1 MMTGST
7 SSRGSA
13 RARARARSSSR
24 LALVV
29 LAVAL
34 TAGCASTP
42 AGSGEGPAETTGP
55 SVSAPVSPS
64 ATSTP
69 PPEADPCGPATGQ
82 EAAAAGIAELPAPA
96 GLEGVPWDAANADYS
111 GYDPCAALSWSLVTL
126 EGGTVS
132 TPTAVLLFHSGSY
145 LGTATPTAYGFTPSV
160 ERTADDAISVT
171 YRFPQGSESNAEA
184 SGSTVATFRWNA
196 DTSALDVAGDFPPAG

>member
-1 MMTGST
+1 MMTDT
-7 SSRGSA
+7 TTR
-13 RARARARSSSR
+13 RARTRSWR
-24 LALVV
+24 LAFVV

-42 AGSGEGPAETTGP
+42 ADTGGGTSASAGPTAEPPVPASP
-55 SVSAPVSPS
+55 SPVPTSAP
-64 ATSTP
+64 T
-69 PPEADPCGPATGQ
+69 ADPAPGACGPASGQ
-82 EAAAAGIAELPAPA
+82 EAAAAGIAALPAPA

-132 TPTAVLLFHSGSY
+132 TPTAVLLFHGGVY
-145 LGTATPTAYGFTPSV
+145 LGTATATAYGFTPAV

-184 SGSTVATFRWNA
+184 SGAAVATFRWNA
-196 DTSALDVAGDFPPAG
+196 ETGSVDMAGELPPSG